1 MFGSGARPL
10 NLAKRATLTISN
22 EELNDI
28 MKTIKSFEESGLL
41 IKGVSKTMKNEAK
54 RKKPGFSSMLL
65 GTLSGR
71 LLGNLLTC
79 KGTNRA
85 GKKTIRAD
93 EGTIRACQ
101 DF

>member
-10 NLAKRATLTISN
+10 NLAKGATLTISN

-28 MKTIKSFEESGLL
+28 MKTIKSFEESALL

-54 RKKPGFSSMLL
+54 RKKTGFPSMLL

-71 LLGNLLTC
+71 LLGNLLSS

-85 GKKTIRAD
+85 GKETIRAD